1 MAKLSA
7 NEQIEKIRNDAA
19 AEIERLKATALAELE
34 EKRAEAL
41 AALKTID
48 DEIAELTGKP
58 AGGTRKTRK
67 GSGPKS
73 AGLKP
78 DLQEL
83 KAMLAKA
90 DGKTLSIRKAGLD
103 TENVKTLAAA
113 NPGLL
118 KMGAK
123 GPWPTVTLTK

>member
-1 MAKLSA
+1 MAKLTSL
-7 NEQIEKIRNDAA
+7 EQIEKIKAEAEAQIAQLKND
-19 AEIERLKATALAELE
+19 ALAELQA
-34 EKRAEAL
+34 KRAEAL
-41 AALKTID
+41 DTLNSIEA
-48 DEIAELTGKP
+48 EIAELTGKP
-58 AGGTRKTRK
+58 AGTRKTRK

-83 KAMLAKA
+83 KTMLAKA
-90 DGKTLSIRKAGLD
+90 DGKTLNIRKAGLD